1 MNEMK
6 EGARKKDVSVYITR
20 QDAIDL
26 SNKLEPEV
34 DHSGLNGN
42 YLLAAQKRYHI
53 SMIKYK
59 RQLIKANEKSAREE
73 AAVKIKRA
81 ARKLLKE

>member
-6 EGARKKDVSVYITR
+6 EGARKNDVSIYITR
-20 QDAIDL
+20 QDVIDL

-34 DHSGLNGN
+34 DHSGLKGKS
-42 YLLAAQKRYHI
+42 LLAAQKRYHI

-73 AAVKIKRA
+73 AAVKI
-81 ARKLLKE
+81 

>member
-1 MNEMK
+1 MNEIK
-6 EGARKKDVSVYITR
+6 EGARKNDVSIYITR
-20 QDAIDL
+20 QDVIDL

-34 DHSGLNGN
+34 DHSGLKGKS
-42 YLLAAQKRYHI
+42 LLAAQKRYHI